1 MPLLVYRTTQPPA
14 LLPGVPFEW
23 LLPMLCS
30 ASMGPIE
37 RMVKAVRPRTF
48 AIDSFVDHPGLTEQL
63 LAIQGIS
70 SDSWNPPTIKE
81 ALGVPAVF
89 RAVTMI
95 SNLVGSLTLEAW
107 RNGEKLSGQSVPML
121 VSRPGVFSTPRD
133 FFRDTAY
140 SLATRG
146 EFIYWIVDRD
156 ADDIARKMLLLPP
169 AEVTVEWDTRLPNLM
184 RRYRWRN
191 RDIPTADIEHGTFSR
206 EPGALRGQGPLQL
219 CGAALSAAVEA
230 DEWAARFF
238 KRGGAPATV
247 LKVPVSMNDEE
258 AKDLVRRWL
267 EREGNEVRVASGG
280 SDPVPF
286 QVNPESA
293 QLLESRRYSG
303 AAVATMFGM
312 DADLLNAA
320 QSGSSLTYQNVGQR
334 FDNLVRSTLAPN
346 YLEPI
351 EHGISEQLPRTTVA
365 RFSLQA
371 FTRADIA
378 TQASVYSTF
387 TGAGIP
393 PEQAAELAGIA
404 GLVDTQPVPAPEALR
419 IEVPA

>member
-1 MPLLVYRTTQPPA
+1 MNPIA
-14 LLPGVPFEW
+14 K
-23 LLPMLCS
+23 MLRS
-30 ASMGPIE
+30 TRLQKRSL
-37 RMVKAVRPRTF
+37 
-48 AIDSFVDHPGLTEQL
+48 DSFVDHPGITEQL

-70 SDSWNPPTIKE
+70 SDSWYPPTIRE

-95 SNLVGSLTLEAW
+95 SNLVGSLTLDAW
-107 RNGEKLSGQSVPML
+107 RNGIRMTADIPML

-140 SLATRG
+140 YLASRG
-146 EFIYWIVDRD
+146 EYIWWIVDRD
-156 ADDIARKMLLLPP
+156 ADGLARKLLLLPL
-169 AEVTVEWDTRLPNLM
+169 AEVVVEWDQKVPLLRKYT
-184 RRYRWRN
+184 WRN
-191 RDIPTADIEHGTFSR
+191 KPISADDIEHGTFSR

-247 LKVPVSMNDEE
+247 LKVPVSMNDAE
-258 AKDLVRRWL
+258 ARALVDRWL

-280 SDPVPF
+280 SDPQPF
-286 QVNPESA
+286 QVDPESA
-293 QLLESRRYSG
+293 QLLESRRYS
-303 AAVATMFGM
+303 AASVATMFGM

-334 FDNLVRSTLAPN
+334 FDNFIRSTLAPN

-351 EHGISEQLPRTTVA
+351 EHGISERLSRTTVA
-365 RFSLQA
+365 RFNLQGLL
-371 FTRADIA
+371 RADVK
-378 TQASVYSTF
+378 TQADVYSTLV
-387 TGAGIP
+387 TAGVP
-393 PEQAAELAGIA
+393 GPQAAEIAGLS
-404 GLVDTQPVPAPEALR
+404 GLVDTIPIPAPEPLR

>member
-1 MPLLVYRTTQPPA
+1 MVAPDA
-14 LLPGVPFEW
+14 
-23 LLPMLCS
+23 MLRP
-30 ASMGPIE
+30 MGPLE
-37 RMVKAVRPRTF
+37 RMIKAVRLQTR

-70 SDSWNPPTIKE
+70 SDSWNPPTIRE

-107 RNGEKLSGQSVPML
+107 RNGIKLEGQAIPML
-121 VSRPGVFSTPRD
+121 VSRPGVFSTTRD
-133 FFRDTAY
+133 YFRDCAY
-140 SLATRG
+140 CLATRG
-146 EFIYWIVDRD
+146 ETIEWIVDRD
-156 ADDIARKMLLLPP
+156 ADGIARKMLLLPP
-169 AEVTVEWDTRLPNLM
+169 AEVMVEWDTRLPLM

-191 RDIPTADIEHGTFSR
+191 RDIPTNDIQHNTFSR

-238 KRGGAPATV
+238 KRGGSPATV
-247 LKVPVSMNDEE
+247 LKVPVSMNDAE
-258 AKDLVRRWL
+258 AAELVTRWL

-286 QVNPESA
+286 QVNPEAA
-293 QLLESRRYSG
+293 QLLESRRFSA

-378 TQASVYSTF
+378 TQASVYATF

-404 GLVDTQPVPAPEALR
+404 GLVDTQPLPAPEPLR
-419 IEVPA
+419 VEIPA